1 MAKLRPIL
9 KARRTASVKRRDVT
23 AAVRSVMASRKNIS
37 GRYVVK
43 GENQA
48 HSGKSSAKKRK

>member
-1 MAKLRPIL
+1 MAKLRSIL
-9 KARRTASVKRRDVT
+9 TARRAASVKRSTVT
-23 AAVRSVMASRKNIS
+23 AAVRSVVASRKNIS